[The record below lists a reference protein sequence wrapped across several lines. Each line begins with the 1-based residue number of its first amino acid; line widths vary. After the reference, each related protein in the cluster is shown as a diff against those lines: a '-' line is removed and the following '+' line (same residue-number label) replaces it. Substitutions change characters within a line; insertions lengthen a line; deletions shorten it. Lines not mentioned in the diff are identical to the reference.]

1 MYIFFIAT
9 PAAFI
14 LSILGLVFD
23 KRKPL
28 AVITMVA
35 SGAWV
40 AFLVVLICS
49 QIFNLC

>member
-1 MYIFFIAT
+1 MYLIFIAT

-14 LSILGLVFD
+14 MSILGLVFD
-23 KRKPL
+23 KRKWL
-28 AVITMVA
+28 AVITMVL

-40 AFLVVLICS
+40 AFLVVLICL